1 MRSSEWDEAGCEAG
15 RGCRGYNTVN
25 SIKLN
30 MAGATHKLLAKLP
43 ERRAEQHKI
52 KQDCV
57 LPEIKIIDCD
67 FYNKR
72 RKQAK
77 NRKADESG
85 GNAGAENA
93 LLIALLIKRKAKR
106 CGINRQGNYRHKNIN
121 RILN

>member
-1 MRSSEWDEAGCEAG
+1 M
-15 RGCRGYNTVN
+15 
-25 SIKLN
+25 
-30 MAGATHKLLAKLP
+30 LAKPP

-77 NRKADESG
+77 NRKTDESG
-85 GNAGAENA
+85 GNARAENA

-106 CGINRQGNYRHKNIN
+106 AELTARVTIGT
-121 RILN
+121 RILTAF